1 MTPTHSFFCERR
13 DAYDDDIAH
22 SSHSSSSSTHY
33 AHTRW
38 FEYKTWRVE
47 ARTSK
52 SDAMS
57 SCVAARNLSSRPSS
71 ASSRNRSVSRPS
83 SSSSRRRRRS
93 GLRRWNADARDE
105 DETTDESSLSSS
117 SSSRVFIF
125 GVGGYAGA
133 ALATAL
139 RADGSYD
146 VCGTCGSEEEA
157 ERARRRGVRAAYV
170 WYADPTA
177 TTESQRK
184 TTMEKETNA
193 SSSFVEMVGAIEG
206 ADYVVCT
213 VPPLST
219 SSGVCDGVLDA
230 FGEAL
235 ASRRRFVG
243 YLSTTAVYGDH
254 GGNVV
259 NEDSECRGESEKAR
273 DRLVCERK
281 WRDLATKSGG
291 EVKVVTYRAGGIYG
305 PGRSALDA
313 ARRRRAEG
321 SVTQRARASRKF
333 TSRVHVDDV
342 ASVIIASMR
351 AGDEAMDVYN
361 VVDDDPAP
369 RFVAVRFARE
379 LLGLPEDEGE
389 SVVESNDRGEKRV
402 DNARMKSALRDAGLS
417 MRFPTYR
424 EGLRALANEEDMERE

>member
-1 MTPTHSFFCERR
+1 MSCGASFLRC
-13 DAYDDDIAH
+13 
-22 SSHSSSSSTHY
+22 T
-33 AHTRW
+33 
-38 FEYKTWRVE
+38 
-47 ARTSK
+47 
-52 SDAMS
+52 
-57 SCVAARNLSSRPSS
+57 AARNLSPS
-71 ASSRNRSVSRPS
+71 ASRNRSVSS
-83 SSSSRRRRRS
+83 SVSSRRRRVDV
-93 GLRRWNADARDE
+93 RRWNAGARDE
-105 DETTDESSLSSS
+105 DETTDDTSKSSGS
-117 SSSRVFIF
+117 VFIF
-125 GVGGYAGA
+125 GLGYAGA
-133 ALATAL
+133 ALAAAL

-157 ERARRRGVRAAYV
+157 ERARGRGVRAAYV
-170 WYADPTA
+170 WFADA
-177 TTESQRK
+177 DARTESRK
-184 TTMEKETNA
+184 TLEKETIA
-193 SSSFVEMVGAIEG
+193 SSFVELVGAIER

-219 SSGVCDGVLDA
+219 SSGVYDGVLDA

-259 NEDSECRGESEKAR
+259 NEDSECRGESAKAR
-273 DRLVCERK
+273 DRLVCEQK

-321 SVTQRARASRKF
+321 TVTQRARASRKF
-333 TSRVHVDDV
+333 TSRIHVDDV
-342 ASVIIASMR
+342 VSVIIASMR

-361 VVDDDPAP
+361 IVDDDPAP

-379 LLGLPEDEGE
+379 ILGLPEDEGE
-389 SVVESNDRGEKRV
+389 PEESVVENNDRGEKRV

-424 EGLRALANEEDMERE
+424 EGLRALANEEEARE

>member
-1 MTPTHSFFCERR
+1 MG
-13 DAYDDDIAH
+13 
-22 SSHSSSSSTHY
+22 
-33 AHTRW
+33 
-38 FEYKTWRVE
+38 
-47 ARTSK
+47 
-52 SDAMS
+52 
-57 SCVAARNLSSRPSS
+57 AAALSLSS
-71 ASSRNRSVSRPS
+71 ASASARNRSVSRPS
-83 SSSSRRRRRS
+83 SWSSRRRRR
-93 GLRRWNADARDE
+93 GVRRWNADARDE
-105 DETTDESSLSSS
+105 DETTDESSSSSSS

-125 GVGGYAGA
+125 GLGYAGA

-139 RADGSYD
+139 NADGSYD

-170 WYADPTA
+170 WYADPTT

-184 TTMEKETNA
+184 ATMEKETNA
-193 SSSFVEMVGAIEG
+193 SSFVEMVGAIER

-219 SSGVCDGVLDA
+219 SSGVFDGVLDA

-254 GGNVV
+254 DGNVV
-259 NEDSECRGESEKAR
+259 NEDSECRSESEKAR
-273 DRLVCERK
+273 DRLVCEQK
-281 WRDLATKSGG
+281 WRDLATTSGG

-333 TSRVHVDDV
+333 TSRIHVDDV
-342 ASVIIASMR
+342 VSVIIATMR

-379 LLGLPEDEGE
+379 ILGLPEDEGE
-389 SVVESNDRGEKRV
+389 PEESVVENNDRGEKRV
-402 DNARMKSALRDAGLS
+402 DNARMKSALRDAGLL

-424 EGLRALANEEDMERE
+424 EGLRALANEEEEARK